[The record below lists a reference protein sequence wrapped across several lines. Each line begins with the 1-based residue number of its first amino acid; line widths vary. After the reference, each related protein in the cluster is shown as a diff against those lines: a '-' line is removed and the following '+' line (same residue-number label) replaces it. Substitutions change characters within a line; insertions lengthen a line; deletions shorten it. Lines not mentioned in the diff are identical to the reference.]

1 MSCPPGGCS
10 ENDGQSQ
17 APLAR
22 IDAVTAKV
30 VDFAPR
36 VTLTG
41 TIQAQVQNDLSFR
54 LSGRIIERNVDIG
67 DHVTPI
73 RFWRASIRVRRKPT
87 WKRPRRACN
96 RPKPSSSKQPQ
107 RSNARR
113 R

>member
-1 MSCPPGGCS
+1 MRKGASFGAALLCLALLAGCS

-41 TIQAQVQNDLSFR
+41 TVSD
-54 LSGRIIERNVDIG
+54 
-67 DHVTPI
+67 
-73 RFWRASIRVRRKPT
+73 
-87 WKRPRRACN
+87 
-96 RPKPSSSKQPQ
+96 PKFQSLI
-107 RSNARR
+107 
-113 R
+113 